1 VIRRAVGDTGIAY
14 CVDGPSDAPAIVFIN
29 SLGTDHRLWNA
40 QVPAVVDAYRV
51 IRYES
56 CGHGESDVP
65 VGPMTIQ
72 RFGAQLIAL
81 LDHVGVDRATLC
93 GCSLG
98 GVIALWMSA
107 NHPDQVAGAVLANTG
122 AKVGTD
128 ESWNTRIAGVRDGG
142 MAAVRDLV
150 VGRFLTAE
158 FRAREPE
165 VTELVRGMVGGT
177 NPGGYIAACE
187 ALRAADLRPLAP
199 TVRVPTMI
207 VTSERDESTPPALA
221 RELHAF
227 IPDSE
232 LVMIPNAAHLSNVE
246 RPDVFNA
253 ILVRFCEAT
262 WKSLT

>member
-1 VIRRAVGDTGIAY
+1 MILRAVGDTGIAY
-14 CVDGPSDAPAIVFIN
+14 RVDGPEDVPAIVFIN

-40 QVPAVVDAYRV
+40 QVPAVAEAYRV

-65 VGPMTIQ
+65 PGAMTIP
-72 RFGAQLIAL
+72 RFGEQLIAL
-81 LDHVGVDRATLC
+81 LDHVGIERATLC

-107 NHPDQVAGAVLANTG
+107 HHPERVAGAVLANTG

-128 ESWNTRIAGVRDGG
+128 ESWNSRIAAVKAGG
-142 MAAVRDLV
+142 MAAVRDVV

-158 FRAREPE
+158 FREREPE
-165 VTELVRGMVGGT
+165 ATALVRTMIGAT
-177 NPGGYIAACE
+177 NPVGYVAACE
-187 ALRAADLRPLAP
+187 ALRASDLRPVVT

-207 VTSERDESTPPALA
+207 VGSERDESTPPALA
-221 RELHAF
+221 HELYAS
-227 IPDSE
+227 IPESE

-253 ILVRFCEAT
+253 NLVRFCEAT
-262 WKSLT
+262 ARSLT